1 MVLGREANMQIEK
14 QVCSLELSKELKECG
29 YKQEGLWLW
38 VENSKDGTI
47 RLWFQ
52 EAAEIEFNSYKNAS
66 FSKWK
71 KQNTTMFDTCRV
83 YSAPTATELL
93 DRLPDRIYIKSNKCK
108 MHRKHWDKI
117 YELVIYKGFGYS
129 CNYEGKIC
137 GINYE
142 GNDLLKQTED
152 DNLACALAKM
162 YIHLQKGGLI

>member
-14 QVCSLELSKELKECG
+14 QVCSLELSKQLKECG

-93 DRLPDRIYIKSNKCK
+93 DRLPEYIRVKKYGSSFVVKWDRKDSNVPAIGEDKCA
-108 MHRKHWDKI
+108 
-117 YELVIYKGFGYS
+117 
-129 CNYEGKIC
+129 N
-137 GINYE
+137 
-142 GNDLLKQTED
+142 
-152 DNLACALAKM
+152 ALAEM
-162 YIHLQKGGLI
+162 YIYLQKEGLI

>member
-83 YSAPTATELL
+83 YFAPTVAELGE
-93 DRLPDRIYIKSNKCK
+93 RLPKWIKPFDLMCLEITHSDSPVMHINTWYVSYVCPNNKK
-108 MHRKHWDKI
+108 KPIDIEDK
-117 YELVIYKGFGYS
+117 S
-129 CNYEGKIC
+129 
-137 GINYE
+137 
-142 GNDLLKQTED
+142 
-152 DNLACALAKM
+152 LANALAQM
-162 YIHLQKGGLI
+162 YIYLQKEGLI

>member
-1 MVLGREANMQIEK
+1 MKLQDQLVN
-14 QVCSLELSKELKECG
+14 LELSKQLKECG

-83 YSAPTATELL
+83 YSAPTATELGE
-93 DRLPDRIYIKSNKCK
+93 RLPFAYDKDDRQLVLGHKYESLWTVGYEHLHEGVIFIEFE
-108 MHRKHWDKI
+108 DKI
-117 YELVIYKGFGYS
+117 EA
-129 CNYEGKIC
+129 N
-137 GINYE
+137 
-142 GNDLLKQTED
+142 
-152 DNLACALAKM
+152 ARAKM
-162 YIHLQKGGLI
+162 WLYLKKEGLI

>member
-1 MVLGREANMQIEK
+1 MKLSDQLV
-14 QVCSLELSKELKECG
+14 SLELSKQLKECG

-93 DRLPDRIYIKSNKCK
+93 DRLPEYIRVKKYGSSFVVKWDRKDSNVPAIGEDKCA
-108 MHRKHWDKI
+108 
-117 YELVIYKGFGYS
+117 
-129 CNYEGKIC
+129 N
-137 GINYE
+137 
-142 GNDLLKQTED
+142 
-152 DNLACALAKM
+152 ALAEM
-162 YIHLQKGGLI
+162 YIYLQKEGLI